1 MQGNRLGAF
10 DQVSDDALLAAV
22 AQGDR
27 EKFAMLMQR
36 HLPAA
41 LALASRMS
49 GRPEDAEE
57 IAQEAFLKV
66 WVHAARWKTDG
77 QARFATWLHR
87 VVFNLSI
94 DRRRLKPFVE
104 LKEEDDT
111 ADTGPDGAEMF
122 ERGEAERVLR
132 IGLALLPDRQRAAV
146 SLCYLGETSMAEAAE
161 IMGLSVSA
169 VESLLV
175 RGRRALKAH
184 FQAQGLLSLG
194 DIL

>member
-1 MQGNRLGAF
+1 
-10 DQVSDDALLAAV
+10 
-22 AQGDR
+22 
-27 EKFAMLMQR
+27 MLMQR

-57 IAQEAFLKV
+57 IAQDAFLKV
-66 WVHAARWKTDG
+66 WVHAARWQADG
-77 QARFATWLHR
+77 QARFPTWLYR
-87 VVFNLSI
+87 VVYNLSI
-94 DRRRLKPFVE
+94 DRKRLKPFVALE
-104 LKEEDDT
+104 EEDDT
-111 ADTGPDGAEMF
+111 VDTGPDGAEIF
-122 ERGEAERVLR
+122 ERGEAERVLHG
-132 IGLALLPDRQRAAV
+132 GLASLPDRQRAAV
-146 SLCYLGETSMAEAAE
+146 SLCYLGEASMAEAAE

-184 FQAQGLLSLG
+184 FHAQGLNSLG